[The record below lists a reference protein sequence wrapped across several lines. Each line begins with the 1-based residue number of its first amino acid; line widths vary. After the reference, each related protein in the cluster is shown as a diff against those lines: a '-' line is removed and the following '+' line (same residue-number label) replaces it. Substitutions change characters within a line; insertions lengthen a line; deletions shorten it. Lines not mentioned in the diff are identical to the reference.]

1 MPQDWKNIDLD
12 SHEIDSSLIDDFT
25 FEDLMLVINCNIP
38 VINEET
44 VRAEFMK
51 LLDNKV
57 EETKDVFECNLKN
70 IVNYALKERKE
81 KRG

>member
-25 FEDLMLVINCNIP
+25 FEDLMLLINCNLP
-38 VINEET
+38 VINKET

-51 LLDNKV
+51 LLESKV
-57 EETKDVFECNLKN
+57 DETKDIFESNLDN
-70 IVNYALKERKE
+70 IVKYAIKERKQ
-81 KRG
+81 K